1 MKTKNIF
8 AVTSLF
14 LTLPFQ
20 VIAEE
25 KVTLGLGLGSLYSGL
40 GGNIGLKS
48 KTDFKYLSAGC
59 ISYSSLN
66 GSVCGAG
73 AGWVKS
79 DLFTE
84 NNTNHGIG
92 VYLGVVGTKNEN
104 FDEKPIYGVG
114 LGYHYFFS
122 GMENSGFN
130 VGATVVAGK
139 ENSGIDAGGMLQI
152 GYQF

>member
-1 MKTKNIF
+1 MKTKIILGL
-8 AVTSLF
+8 TSLF
-14 LTLPFQ
+14 ITLPFQ
-20 VIAEE
+20 ATAEE
-25 KVTLGLGLGSLYSGL
+25 KVTFGLGLGSLYSGV

-59 ISYSSLN
+59 VSYSSLN

-73 AGWVKS
+73 VGWVKS
-79 DLFTE
+79 DLFTQ
-84 NNTNHGIG
+84 NNTNHGAG
-92 VYLGVVGTKNEN
+92 LYLGVVGSKNKN
-104 FDEKPIYGVG
+104 FDKKPIYGIG

-139 ENSGIDAGGMLQI
+139 ENSGVGGMLQV